1 MHEIERRYLLACCL
15 SSACAVL
22 IAALSW
28 RYSPPGH
35 AHWISVLCFAIYAG
49 LAELMAV
56 VTDEGRGVTVSP
68 TSPILW
74 AATCVLGP
82 SLAIVVCVAYYLLA
96 LTASGWCHGITI
108 RYGLRSSEE
117 SAGARRSGL
126 LIKLLRKWIVSV
138 GDPWRSKGF
147 LRVVQYVTFCIS
159 SAIIVV
165 GPAGFAYHAVGG
177 HFLGV
182 GHLVHP
188 AREFV
193 LPFLVLVVV
202 SVFAEHAIYTGF
214 IVSMNPASPGR
225 GSLYATLLRAKLVF
239 LEDVLPVWK
248 GQLFLVAV
256 AMLISYLY
264 IHIGV
269 WGFVLTAMPV
279 FALRDFFRQ
288 WIDER
293 VAYVDTITT
302 LATYMQHYHP
312 YTRGHLKRV
321 ADLSLRLA
329 RELRLPVE
337 SIRHIGT
344 AGFLHDIGKI
354 AVSEEVLDKTSKLS
368 DDEWDQIRE
377 HPVKGAEIIS
387 HIEFLEGI
395 ADWIRY
401 HHKWYNGAGYPVTND
416 GTVEIPI
423 EAAIIATAD
432 AFDAMTDDRELSVN
446 WQCDSCGYHPDDRS
460 RPVRCPLC
468 GSEKRRTFGV
478 PRSFDDAIDELRRG
492 AGSQFHPRVVKAF
505 LRMVERDGIKL
516 DE

>member
-1 MHEIERRYLLACCL
+1 
-15 SSACAVL
+15 
-22 IAALSW
+22 
-28 RYSPPGH
+28 
-35 AHWISVLCFAIYAG
+35 
-49 LAELMAV
+49 MAV

-82 SLAIVVCVAYYLLA
+82 SPAIAVCVVYSLLA
-96 LTASGWCHGITI
+96 LGARGWCHGITI

-117 SAGARRSGL
+117 GAASRRSGL
-126 LIKLLRKWIVSV
+126 LVNTLRKWIVAI
-138 GDPWRSKGF
+138 GDPWRSKG
-147 LRVVQYVTFCIS
+147 LVHIVQYVMFYIS
-159 SAIIVV
+159 SGIIVV
-165 GPAGFAYHAVGG
+165 GPAGLAYHAVGG
-177 HFLGV
+177 HFLGL
-182 GHLVHP
+182 GRPAHP
-188 AREFV
+188 ASEFV

-202 SVFAEHAIYTGF
+202 SIVAEHAIYTGF
-214 IVSMNPASPGR
+214 IVSISPALPGK
-225 GSLYATLLRAKLVF
+225 SSFYATLLKVKLVF

-248 GQLFLVAV
+248 GQIFLVVV
-256 AMLISYLY
+256 ALLISYLY

-288 WIDER
+288 WVDER

-321 ADLSLRLA
+321 ADLSERLA

-337 SIRHIGT
+337 SIRHIST

-401 HHKWYNGAGYPVTND
+401 HHKWYNGAGYPVTN
-416 GTVEIPI
+416 GNTVEIPI
-423 EAAIIATAD
+423 EASIISTAD
-432 AFDAMTDDRELSVN
+432 AFDAMTDDRELTVN
-446 WQCDSCGYHPDDRS
+446 WQCDSCGYRPDDGS

-468 GSEKRRTFGV
+468 GSEKRRTYGV
-478 PRSFDDAIDELRRG
+478 PKSLDEAIEELRRG
-492 AGSQFHPRVVKAF
+492 AGTQFHPRVVKAF
-505 LRMVERDGIKL
+505 LRMVERDGIKF